1 MAFLSEA
8 AVESALLDQL
18 RALGYSTE
26 REENIGLG
34 GHRPERESHDE
45 AFLKEPVL

>member
-1 MAFLSEA
+1 MAFLSEVA
-8 AVESALLDQL
+8 SEQALLEQL
-18 RALGYSTE
+18 RGLGYQIE
-26 REENIGLG
+26 HEEEIGPD